1 MFFCLCGNILS
12 PIRNFQQKEKH
23 SVAWRKFGL
32 DHKVKYIFLVEK
44 NQFFR
49 QHVGGGD
56 WKKRKG
62 NREWVLTSP
71 PFPTPRAYQCVQHA
85 RRAGKESIGGLL
97 EEGLLRARQ
106 LLNSLL
112 TQVHLLSSSWVT
124 AFLTTKETRKPNLPQ
139 RQKASPAHTAHKEKS
154 SLKRSQSLKAGLI
167 CPGTPLR

>member
-1 MFFCLCGNILS
+1 MHCSGYSRKCVFLPLWEHSFPHKEFPTEGEAFCGMEE
-12 PIRNFQQKEKH
+12 IRFGSQSQIYF
-23 SVAWRKFGL
+23 SCRKKKKKTVL
-32 DHKVKYIFLVEK
+32 PPAC
-44 NQFFR
+44 
-49 QHVGGGD
+49 GGD

-62 NREWVLTSP
+62 NREWVLTAP

-112 TQVHLLSSSWVT
+112 IQVHLLSSSWVT
-124 AFLTTKETRKPNLPQ
+124 AFLSTKETRKPNLPQ

-154 SLKRSQSLKAGLI
+154 SLK
-167 CPGTPLR
+167 